1 MKITKIIA
9 AVFAAVALNAAA
21 DEKIIIDGSTT
32 VGPIAKAFAEH
43 FMAQNPGISI
53 SVSESGS
60 GNGAKSLIN
69 GACDIASMS
78 RPMKENEVSA
88 AEKKGIKAE
97 AHIVALDGL
106 AVVVNPANPVKAL
119 TTDQIRDIYT
129 GKTTNWKDVGG
140 PNLKIIVVGRD
151 TNSGTYETFETKVL
165 NKMEVVSSA
174 EVTGANGAVLR
185 RVSSTRGAIGY
196 LGIGFLDKSV
206 KPVPVDGIESTPETV
221 QNNTYPIARPLF
233 LYTNG
238 QPKAGSALEKFI
250 GLSKTAKGREIIEAV
265 GFVPVPEKK

>member
-1 MKITKIIA
+1 MKFTKIIA
-9 AVFAAVALNAAA
+9 AAITAIALNAAA
-21 DEKIIIDGSTT
+21 EEKIIIDGSTT

-43 FMAQNPGISI
+43 FMAQNPGVSV

-60 GNGAKSLIN
+60 GNGAKALVN

-78 RPMKENEVSA
+78 RPMKDNEVSA
-88 AEKKGIKAE
+88 AEKKGIKPE
-97 AHIVALDGL
+97 QHIIALDGL
-106 AVVVNPANPVKAL
+106 AVVVNPSNPVKGL

-129 GKTTNWKDVGG
+129 GKVTNWKDVGG

-185 RVSSTRGAIGY
+185 RVSATRGAIGY
-196 LGIGFLDKSV
+196 LGIGFVDKTVKSV
-206 KPVPVDGIESTPETV
+206 TVDGIESTPETV
-221 QNNTYPIARPLF
+221 QDNTYPISRPLF
-233 LYTNG
+233 FYTNG

-250 GLSKTAKGREIIEAV
+250 GLNKTAKGREIIEAV
-265 GFVPVPEKK
+265 GFVNCPEKK